1 MITVIRFVHIYEQ
14 SAIFRV
20 WRFAKSP
27 RYSLWLYFDELTD
40 DGGPDDDGGSYDE
53 EWLSRCAL
61 RLHGEWRDPSSSL
74 VAANEIAEWL
84 RARGQIVEVE
94 DVVGD

>member
-14 SAIFRV
+14 SRVFRV
-20 WRFAKSP
+20 WRFAKNP
-27 RYSLWLYFDELTD
+27 RHSLWLYFGELTD
-40 DGGPDDDGGSYDE
+40 DGPDDDGGSYDE

-61 RLHGEWRDPSSSL
+61 RLHGEWRDPTASL
-74 VAANEIAEWL
+74 AAANEVAEML
-84 RARGQIVEVE
+84 RARSQAVEIE